1 MGAQILIEG
10 GENWFEFSK
19 SKTGQL
25 DYIGKWGCDDCDMP
39 QSKRPDVDGYQ
50 VIASST
56 YFSPARFSYLSR
68 GVAVNPKVYVAP
80 DVDVSD
86 KDTLS
91 YLVHAGAMLCA
102 VEDKDSMLCVEL
114 LLKRFNVFNKFSQM
128 TQFILSPI
136 AVEVLFTL
144 VYARMESA
152 DPKGY
157 PMIFET
163 AKKVLN
169 YDSSKETLEQAFIRY
184 MKKNQMTLTLPL
196 VGTEYAEWGQTVIGD
211 CMCVLNT
218 KLDADDILNSSE
230 KIRNAKRQVFENLEV
245 ALQAEP
251 YNVHDRNS
259 IVCSIED
266 VEAKLLTNP
275 GLVKAGHIRATAA
288 AIIRESKPEKISF
301 KAKLQ
306 RVCYDGIVV
315 KIEI

>member
-25 DYIGKWGCDDCDMP
+25 DYVGKWMCKDCDMP
-39 QSKRPDVDGYQ
+39 RGMKPDVDGYQ

-80 DVDVSD
+80 GVDVSD

-144 VYARMESA
+144 VYA
-152 DPKGY
+152 
-157 PMIFET
+157 
-163 AKKVLN
+163 
-169 YDSSKETLEQAFIRY
+169 
-184 MKKNQMTLTLPL
+184 
-196 VGTEYAEWGQTVIGD
+196 EWGQTVIGD

-245 ALQAEP
+245 VLQAEP

-259 IVCSIED
+259 IVCNIED

-315 KIEI
+315 KVEI